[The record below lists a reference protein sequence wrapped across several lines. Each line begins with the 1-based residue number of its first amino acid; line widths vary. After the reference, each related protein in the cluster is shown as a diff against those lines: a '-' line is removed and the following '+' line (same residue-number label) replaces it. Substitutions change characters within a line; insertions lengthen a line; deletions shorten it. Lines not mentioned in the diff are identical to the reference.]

1 MQTPFDLIIARC
13 FNSVTSIT
21 LDHFPAGDNRQK
33 KSLNERRARANAKR
47 LLFRKATFLE
57 IRESQQKK
65 TRNPC
70 QFPSRRGELDA
81 FLVPLDQF
89 DAEEIFEFL
98 DLPAVLALL
107 HRVSRGR
114 FDNAARRSHR
124 QESLQ
129 AIQGKPTFGKESW
142 KHDWMVQYLS
152 KTQLSSLT
160 DRAYCHSMN
169 DLLSEKHAQIVED
182 ILLEEL
188 GVNREQLTPEARLVE
203 DLGADSLTVVEIT
216 MMLEDG
222 LEISIP
228 DEKSENARTVGEL
241 FEMLAEL
248 LKEKSRA
255 HL

>member
-1 MQTPFDLIIARC
+1 
-13 FNSVTSIT
+13 
-21 LDHFPAGDNRQK
+21 
-33 KSLNERRARANAKR
+33 
-47 LLFRKATFLE
+47 
-57 IRESQQKK
+57 
-65 TRNPC
+65 
-70 QFPSRRGELDA
+70 
-81 FLVPLDQF
+81 
-89 DAEEIFEFL
+89 
-98 DLPAVLALL
+98 
-107 HRVSRGR
+107 
-114 FDNAARRSHR
+114 
-124 QESLQ
+124 
-129 AIQGKPTFGKESW
+129 
-142 KHDWMVQYLS
+142 
-152 KTQLSSLT
+152 
-160 DRAYCHSMN
+160 MN

-228 DEKSENARTVGEL
+228 DEKSENVRTVGEL